1 MNKKKKYEV
10 IGIVL
15 LIILITFLL
24 FFNKKT
30 TTKVEIEQKP
40 IPQELSEIKPDIKTQ
55 IKSILV
61 KEGPT
66 NENTKNVS
74 LTLNVFDKSYPIK
87 TEEGIN
93 VYDAMKSI
101 EDKSF
106 SFKAT
111 ENPSLGYFV
120 EEINGVKSTPGKYWI
135 YYVNGKEASVGISK
149 YILKNGDI
157 ISWKQE

>member
-1 MNKKKKYEV
+1 MDKKKKYEV
-10 IGIVL
+10 IGIVVL
-15 LIILITFLL
+15 MILITFLL

-30 TTKVEIEQKP
+30 TTKVEIEQKT

-55 IKSILV
+55 IKSLLI
-61 KEGPT
+61 KEGST

-74 LTLNVFDKSYPIK
+74 LTLNVFDKSYSIK

-106 SFKAT
+106 SFKAI
-111 ENPSLGYFV
+111 EHPGLGYFV
-120 EEINGVKSTPGKYWI
+120 EEMNGVKGTPGKYWI
-135 YYVNGKEASVGISK
+135 YYVNGKEASVGVSQ
-149 YILKNGDI
+149 YIIKNGDI